1 VEVSRVA
8 LDEGRLP
15 EVNGVRPHLQVSTTL
30 ETLLGM
36 PGAPAAELE
45 GAGPIS
51 GEMLRRLA
59 GDCSV
64 RRILLGEDSLVMD
77 VGRERRLFRGASR
90 LALERRDGGCVWPG
104 CTRPPRFCQA
114 DHIEPWWAGGE
125 SDTKNGR
132 LLCRWHHRLRSEG
145 WDLIEADDGWVPKPP
160 RWTIEVHAG

>member
-1 VEVSRVA
+1 MEVSRVA

-45 GAGPIS
+45 GAGPVS

-64 RRILLGEDSLVMD
+64 RRILLGEDSLVIN

-104 CTRPPRFCQA
+104 CTRAPRLCQA

-125 SDTKNGR
+125 SVTTNGR

-145 WDLIEADDGWVPKPP
+145 WELIEAEDGWVPRPP
-160 RWTIEVHAG
+160 VWTIDTRAG